1 MQTTDFDNSEIE
13 QQYSRVNSRWE
24 ATEDDLDND
33 NCSARMFERSRIKA
47 LADER
52 EAVQKKTFTKWVNA
66 NLAFVSCRI
75 SDLYLDLRDG
85 RMLLKLLEVLS
96 GEQLPRRTKGRMRIH
111 CLENVDK
118 ALNFLKEKRVH
129 LENIGPHDIVNGNH
143 RLTLGLIWTII
154 LRFQIQDIV
163 IETKGSET
171 RSAKDALLLWC
182 QMKTAG
188 YPNVNITN
196 FTSSWKDG
204 MAFNALIH
212 KHRPDLIDFEKL
224 KKSNARHNLENA
236 FNVADRQLGIT
247 QLLDPE
253 DVFTEN
259 PDEKSIITYVVAFY
273 HYFSK
278 MKALAVE
285 GKRIGKVLDGAIE
298 TEKMIHKYERLAS
311 DLLTWIEQTI
321 LALTNWK
328 FANSLLGVQ
337 QQLQSFSAYR
347 TTEKPPKFQEK
358 GELEVLLFTIQSKM
372 RENKQKVYVPHDGKL
387 VSDINRAW
395 GRLEKAEHERETT
408 LRAELIRQEK
418 LEQLAKRFDRK
429 AAMRE
434 AWVAEN
440 QHLIAQDNFGYDL
453 PSVEAANKKHEAIET
468 DILAYKERV
477 QALVN
482 VAKEL
487 ENERYHDIKRINA
500 RKDNVV
506 RLWQYLLEMLNA
518 RHQRLNMNLELQTQF
533 QEMLHTVNWMDEM
546 KVGLLSQD
554 FGKHLDEVEYLLQK
568 HALTEADIGAQEDK
582 VKSFKTS
589 VLKFVGGDGYQPCD
603 PQVIKDRVRHL
614 ELCYQELVTLAAQR
628 KANLLQSR
636 CSWKFFGDMDEAERW
651 IKEKEHIYA
660 SMDYGKD
667 LTSIG
672 ILQRKHKAFEDEL
685 KGLETSL
692 QQTINDGETL
702 IDQKHNE
709 AAKIKERIDKIKE
722 EWSQLKELAAFRLKV
737 LCDAEHF
744 FQFQVDADDL
754 AARMQDTYRIMQSED
769 IGHDEYSTNVMVKK
783 QKDLLDDIMLNR
795 KVLEGLKQV
804 VESFPEEFKM
814 SPEIDSRC
822 QRLESLYFDMA
833 SLADLRSQKLQD
845 ALEFYTIIGKID
857 ACEMWMNEK
866 EKWLEEMEIP
876 NSVEDMGV
884 IQHRFNTL
892 DQEMNALGS
901 QIQNVNIDSNA
912 LIENGHPNRKE
923 IKQVQDHMNTRW
935 TVIQEMVT
943 QRKRAI
949 DSALGLHNYGLEC
962 DETKNWI
969 LEKVRVVESIQ
980 DLGND
985 LASVMS
991 VQRKLYGIERDL
1003 AAIEA
1008 KLLSLQEEAQ
1018 KLANQHPDHA
1028 QEILDRL
1035 IEINNVWQ
1043 DLQTALQNQ
1052 EDSIG
1057 ESSKLQK
1064 FLVDLYDFETWL
1076 YRAQQATASEDA
1088 PTSLTEA
1095 EELHNNHSALKD
1107 DIEHHVADFH
1117 DVVDTGNAVTSG
1129 QTDPQYQE
1137 LNQRVKDIEV
1147 GWNDLHKMWENREN
1161 FLSQCLEFQ
1170 KLLKDV
1176 KQSEAIL
1183 NNQEYVLTHTD
1194 LPNTL
1199 QASQNIFKKQ
1209 EDFIAT
1215 MENNREKI
1223 TGPIETAK
1231 KLAEAKNIYADKALE
1246 KVSSLKDRYAMNAK
1260 KAKEVNSLLR
1270 DHCDLQNFLENCDEL
1285 TLWINEKLLTA
1296 QDTSY
1301 DGARNLH
1308 SKWLKHQAFKA
1319 ELDSNKERLKKI
1331 DLEGEQ
1337 LAKEKDQFVPIISE
1351 KLSHLH
1357 KLWDELETTTLKK
1370 EQVLFDANRSELYE
1384 QRYADITKW
1393 IKEMEQHVA
1402 SDDFGNDLTS
1412 VNILL
1417 NKHKRIEDQIEQKT
1431 KEIEEIIPLE
1441 PDAGTK
1447 LDDKEQ
1453 NIRKRFLQLQEP
1465 IQERK
1470 RKLNSSKHVHQL
1482 HRDLEDEVLWVQ
1494 EKLPLAESQQYGNNL
1509 QTVQMLMKKNQTLQ
1523 KEIAGHGPRIDDVIK
1538 RAENTE
1544 GEPDIDPQPIEKKRR
1559 SLQEL
1564 WERIQ
1569 TAAADRQ
1576 RALNLTLEAQHY
1588 YMDAAEAE
1596 AWIDEQQLYLIEDEK
1611 TTDEESVVLMVKN
1624 HLSLQ
1629 HGVEHYVTNIRE
1641 LADKS
1646 QKLLALEH
1654 PDSEQII
1661 RQQGNIEKQYAALRD
1676 MADERR
1682 QKLDNIYHMFQLKRE
1697 VEDLE
1702 QWIAERDVK
1711 ASSQELGQDLDHVTV
1726 LRDKFRDFAK
1736 ETGTIGQE
1744 RIDNVNILIEELI
1757 DAGHSEAAT
1766 IAEWKDNLNESW
1778 ADLLELIDTRVQ
1790 LLTASYELHKFFY
1803 DGTEILN
1810 MIQEKYVEL
1819 PEEVG
1824 ADEYTAESLH
1834 RIHTAFERDIHY
1846 IGSQVQLF
1854 QDTAVRL
1861 NAAYAGQQAV
1871 DIQKKEKEVVD
1882 AWKGLL
1888 DACDGRRTELIS
1900 ASEKFRFFSMVR
1912 DLMVW
1917 MESMI
1922 RQIETQEKPRDISSV
1937 EFLIKYHQ
1945 DLRAEIEAR
1954 NANYANCV
1962 DLGHTLLDRNH
1973 PASQEIKERLEQLAE
1988 KRAEMVEK
1996 WDKRWDWLRLLLEVC
2011 QFARDASMAEA
2022 WLISKEPYL
2031 STTQVGNSIDDV
2043 EKLLKRH
2050 EALEKSTATWEERFA
2065 ALERLTT
2072 LELME
2077 IRKYQEAQK
2086 QKMAMAD
2093 ERELYHMETSFQ
2105 HDDDRTQVEIHE
2117 SRGLEV
2123 PVEVEDVKKSA
2134 ETQDKDDWKIQK
2146 EVHETEITEQTDYSI
2161 LQPASRRTEEGQ
2173 TSVRRSEEG
2182 QTSAR
2187 RSEEGQT
2194 SASWT
2199 EGQTSVSWTEGQT
2212 SVSWT
2217 EGQTSVS
2224 WTEGQ
2229 TSVSWTEGQTSVSRP
2244 EEWQTS
2250 VSWTEEGQ
2258 TSVSRP
2264 EEWQTSVSWTEEEQ
2278 PSTSRTEQE
2287 QASGS
2292 RTEEHVSTLPAEI
2305 GHSTN
2310 IQMQGYLARKHDL
2323 QGPLKKAASRS
2334 WTTVYCVLKNYDLFF
2349 YKDAKSFAMN
2359 ESLQGEDPL
2368 VLSSATCETVAD
2380 YKKKKNIFRL
2390 RLSDGNEW
2398 LFQGKDENERQSWIQ
2413 VLRTAIMETSDVKP
2427 KSQSL
2432 PLPST
2437 STTESKPE
2445 KKEKRFSLFTKK

>member
-1 MQTTDFDNSEIE
+1 MEVPYKMTAWRVSQNSYWRLPSEKIPPNMQTTDFDNLEIE
-13 QQYSRVNSRWE
+13 QQYSQVNSRWE

-33 NCSARMFERSRIKA
+33 NSSARMFERSRIKA

-52 EAVQKKTFTKWVNA
+52 EVVQKKTFTKWVNA

-118 ALNFLKEKRVH
+118 ALHFLKEKRVH

-188 YPNVNITN
+188 YHNVNVRN

-204 MAFNALIH
+204 LAFNALIH
-212 KHRPDLIDFEKL
+212 KHRADLIDFEKL

-285 GKRIGKVLDGAIE
+285 GKRIGKVLDGAID

-328 FANSLLGVQ
+328 FANSLPGVQ

-372 RENKQKVYVPHDGKL
+372 RENKQKAYVPPDGKL

-395 GRLEKAEHERETT
+395 GRLEKAEHERETA
-408 LRAELIRQEK
+408 LRNELIRQEK

-453 PSVEAANKKHEAIET
+453 PSVEAAKKKHEAIET
-468 DILAYKERV
+468 DILAYKERI

-487 ENERYHDIKRINA
+487 ENEQFHDIKRINA

-506 RLWQYLLEMLNA
+506 RLWQYLLEMLHS
-518 RHQRLNMNLELQTQF
+518 RHQRLNMNVELQTQF

-546 KVGLLSQD
+546 KVSLLSQD
-554 FGKHLDEVEYLLQK
+554 LGKHLDEVEYLLQR
-568 HALTEADIGAQEDK
+568 HALTEADIAAQEVK
-582 VKSFKTS
+582 VNSFKTS
-589 VLKFVGGDGYQPCD
+589 VHKFVGGEGYQPCD
-603 PQVIKDRVRHL
+603 PQVVKDRVFHL
-614 ELCYQELVTLAAQR
+614 DLCYQDLVALAAQR
-628 KANLLQSR
+628 KAQLMQSR
-636 CSWKFFGDMDEAERW
+636 CLWKFFGDIDEAERW
-651 IKEKEHIYA
+651 IKEKEQIYT
-660 SMDYGKD
+660 SLDYGKD
-667 LTSIG
+667 LTSIA

-685 KGLETSL
+685 KGLEASL
-692 QQTINDGETL
+692 KQTVQDGERL
-702 IDQKHNE
+702 IAQKHPG
-709 AAKIKERIDKIKE
+709 APKIKERIDRINIQ
-722 EWSQLKELAAFRLKV
+722 WSQLKELAAFRAKV
-737 LCDAEHF
+737 LCDAENF

-754 AARMQDTYRIMQSED
+754 AARMQDAYRIMQSDD
-769 IGHDEYSTNVMVKK
+769 IGHDEYSTKVIVKK
-783 QKDLLDDIMLNR
+783 HRDLLDDIMLNR
-795 KVLEGLKQV
+795 KVLEGLNNV

-822 QRLESLYFDMA
+822 QRLESLYIDLA

-845 ALEFYTIIGKID
+845 ALAFYTVLGEVD

-866 EKWLEEMEIP
+866 EKWLEEMELP
-876 NSVEDMGV
+876 NSIEDMGV

-901 QIQNVNIDSNA
+901 QIQNVNSEANVLIDS
-912 LIENGHPNRKE
+912 GHPNRKE

-935 TVIQEMVT
+935 TVIQQMVS
-943 QRKRAI
+943 QRKQAV

-962 DETKNWI
+962 EETKYWI

-980 DLGND
+980 DTGND
-985 LASVMS
+985 LAAVMS

-1008 KLLSLQEEAQ
+1008 KLIYLQEEAQ
-1018 KLANQHPDHA
+1018 NLADQNPEHA
-1028 QEILDRL
+1028 QDILDRL

-1043 DLQTALQNQ
+1043 DLQKALQNQ

-1076 YRAQQATASEDA
+1076 FRAQQATASEDA

-1095 EELHNNHSALKD
+1095 EELHNNHQALKD
-1107 DIEHHVADFH
+1107 DIEHHVTDFH
-1117 DVVDTGNAVTSG
+1117 DVVDTGKMVTSG

-1137 LNQRVKDIEV
+1137 LGQRVKDVEL
-1147 GWNDLHKMWENREN
+1147 GWNDLNKMWENRKK
-1161 FLSQCLEFQ
+1161 FLSQCLEYQRF
-1170 KLLKDV
+1170 LKDV
-1176 KQSEAIL
+1176 KQSEAVL
-1183 NNQEYVLTHTD
+1183 NKQEYVLTHAE
-1194 LPNTL
+1194 LPSTL
-1199 QASQNIFKKQ
+1199 QASQTSLKKH
-1209 EDFIAT
+1209 EDFMGT
-1215 MENNREKI
+1215 MENNQEKI
-1223 TGPIETAK
+1223 MATIDNAR
-1231 KLAEAKNIYADKALE
+1231 KLAEEKNIFADKALE
-1246 KVSSLKDRYAMNAK
+1246 KVFPLESRYATNAEKSKERNAK
-1260 KAKEVNSLLR
+1260 LMDNYE
-1270 DHCDLQNFLENCDEL
+1270 LQNFLENCDEL
-1285 TLWINEKLLTA
+1285 SLWNNEKMLTA

-1319 ELDSNKERLKKI
+1319 ELDSNKEQLKKI
-1331 DLEGEQ
+1331 DMEGSQ
-1337 LAKEKDQFVPIISE
+1337 LAKEKGQFAPIIFE
-1351 KLSHLH
+1351 KLNQLH
-1357 KLWDELETTTLKK
+1357 KLWDDLESTTMKK

-1384 QRYADITKW
+1384 QRYANITNW
-1393 IKEMEQHVA
+1393 IREMEQQVA
-1402 SDDFGNDLTS
+1402 SDDYGNDLTS

-1431 KEIEEIIPLE
+1431 KEMEEIIPLE
-1441 PDAGTK
+1441 PTEGTK
-1447 LDDKEQ
+1447 LDEKEQ
-1453 NIRKRFLQLQEP
+1453 NLRVRFLQLQEP
-1465 IQERK
+1465 IRERK
-1470 RKLNSSKHVHQL
+1470 QKLNSSKQVHQL
-1482 HRDLEDEVLWVQ
+1482 YRDLEDEILWIQ
-1494 EKLPLAESQQYGNNL
+1494 EKLPQAESEQYGNNL

-1523 KEIAGHGPRIDDVIK
+1523 KEIAGHDPRIDDVIK
-1538 RAENTE
+1538 RAQNKE
-1544 GEPDIDPQPIEKKRR
+1544 GEPHIDPHPIEKKRR

-1564 WERIQ
+1564 WGRIQ
-1569 TAAADRQ
+1569 TAAANRQ
-1576 RALNLTLEAQHY
+1576 RFLELALESQHY
-1588 YMDAAEAE
+1588 YLDAAEAE
-1596 AWIDEQQLYLIEDEK
+1596 AWIDEQQLYMMEDEK
-1611 TTDEESVVLMVKN
+1611 PKDEESVVLLLKK
-1624 HLSLQ
+1624 HLSLL
-1629 HGVEHYVTNIRE
+1629 HGVEHYVKNIKE
-1641 LADKS
+1641 LAERS

-1661 RQQGNIEKQYAALRD
+1661 RHQGDIEKRYAALRD

-1702 QWIAERDVK
+1702 QWIAERDMK
-1711 ASSQELGQDLDHVTV
+1711 SSSQELGQDLDHVTV

-1736 ETGTIGQE
+1736 ETGAIGQE

-1778 ADLLELIDTRVQ
+1778 ADLLELIDTRLQ

-1810 MIQEKYVEL
+1810 MIQEKYTEL
-1819 PEEVG
+1819 PQEVG

-1834 RIHTAFERDIHY
+1834 RVHTAFERDIHY

-1854 QDTAVRL
+1854 QDTATRL

-1912 DLMVW
+1912 DLMLW

-1954 NANYANCV
+1954 HPNYVNCV
-1962 DLGHTLLDRNH
+1962 DLGNTLLARNH
-1973 PASQEIKERLEQLAE
+1973 PASGEIKEKLEQLAE
-1988 KRAEMVEK
+1988 KRTDMAER
-1996 WDKRWDWLRLLLEVC
+1996 WDQRWDWLRLLLEVC

-2043 EKLLKRH
+2043 EKLIKRH

-2072 LELME
+2072 LELLE
-2077 IRKYQEAQK
+2077 IRKYQEAH
-2086 QKMAMAD
+2086 KMAMAAETD
-2093 ERELYHMETSFQ
+2093 LCYDDPMETQVQ
-2105 HDDDRTQVEIHE
+2105 HDDTKM
-2117 SRGLEV
+2117 
-2123 PVEVEDVKKSA
+2123 EVEPDTSQAAVESIEVAGIRKTISPSVIEVRA
-2134 ETQDKDDWKIQK
+2134 ETHENEKWRIQM
-2146 EVHETEITEQTDYSI
+2146 EERESEAIEQAGYSMLQPSVSETED
-2161 LQPASRRTEEGQ
+2161 QP
-2173 TSVRRSEEG
+2173 
-2182 QTSAR
+2182 
-2187 RSEEGQT
+2187 
-2194 SASWT
+2194 
-2199 EGQTSVSWTEGQT
+2199 SVSETEDQP
-2212 SVSWT
+2212 SVSKT
-2217 EGQTSVS
+2217 EDQPSVS
-2224 WTEGQ
+2224 KTDDQ
-2229 TSVSWTEGQTSVSRP
+2229 PSVSETEDQPSVSKA
-2244 EEWQTS
+2244 
-2250 VSWTEEGQ
+2250 GK
-2258 TSVSRP
+2258 
-2264 EEWQTSVSWTEEEQ
+2264 
-2278 PSTSRTEQE
+2278 
-2287 QASGS
+2287 
-2292 RTEEHVSTLPAEI
+2292 HISTLPTDS
-2305 GHSTN
+2305 GHSI

-2323 QGPLKKAASRS
+2323 EGPLKKAASRS
-2334 WTTVYCVLKNYDLFF
+2334 WTTVYCALKNSVVIF
-2349 YKDAKSFAMN
+2349 YKDAKSFALN
-2359 ESLQGEDPL
+2359 EALQGDESL
-2368 VLSSATCETVAD
+2368 VLGNASCEAVAD
-2380 YKKKKNIFRL
+2380 YKKKRHVFRL
-2390 RLSDGNEW
+2390 RLSNSNEW
-2398 LFQGKDENERQSWIQ
+2398 LFQAKDENERQSWLE
-2413 VLRTAIMETSDVKP
+2413 VLRTAINETSDQKA

-2432 PLPST
+2432 PLPFT
-2437 STTESKPE
+2437 SESKSE
-2445 KKEKRFSLFTKK
+2445 KKDKRFSLFTKK